1 MFREECRGATLFWR
15 FLEDT
20 LQKVAKKFVFLA
32 NFSYICIVIRK
43 NNMKILH
50 TSDLH
55 IGKRVSGY
63 SMLDD
68 QRYILNQIVHIA
80 ASEKPDAM
88 ILAGDIYDK
97 AIPSGEAV
105 ALFDEFL
112 VNLSRLRVPLFI
124 ISGNHDSQE
133 RLAFASRIMKESGVY
148 VSPVYD
154 GKITPVILRDE
165 WGEVAFY
172 LLPFVK
178 PSMVQHYAETDKDLT
193 SYDAAMRYVVEQM
206 ELNKECR
213 NVLVAHQLV
222 TGAERSDS
230 EDLVIGGLDNVDGS
244 VFDSFD
250 YVALGHLHRPQ
261 YCGRKTLRY
270 SGSPLKYSFSEV
282 DDKKSLTVVEM
293 KEKGCIEVKAIPLM
307 PQYDWHDLRGSYD
320 ELTLRSYYEQTSLQ
334 EDYVRI
340 TLTDEDDI
348 PDGMRKL
355 QAIYHR
361 LMELRYDNQR
371 TRAGLATVGGAI
383 EAERKSP
390 IELFGELFEKQNE
403 KAMDNVQ
410 KQYVEAMIKDVWN
423 QNA

>member
-1 MFREECRGATLFWR
+1 
-15 FLEDT
+15 
-20 LQKVAKKFVFLA
+20 
-32 NFSYICIVIRK
+32 
-43 NNMKILH
+43 MKILH

-55 IGKRVSGY
+55 IGKRINGY
-63 SMLDD
+63 TMLDD
-68 QRYILNQIVHIA
+68 QRYILQQIVNIA
-80 ASEKPDAM
+80 ESEKPDAM

-97 AIPSGEAV
+97 TIPSGEAV

-112 VNLSRLRVPLFI
+112 VGLSRLHVPLFI

-154 GKITPVILRDE
+154 GKITPVILSDE

-178 PSMVQHYAETDKDLT
+178 PSMVQHYATTEEDLA
-193 SYDAAMRYVVEQM
+193 SYDAAMHYVVAQM
-206 ELNKECR
+206 GVNKGRR

-230 EDLVIGGLDNVDGS
+230 EDLVIGGVDNVDGS
-244 VFDSFD
+244 VFECFD
-250 YVALGHLHRPQ
+250 YVAFGHLHRPQ
-261 YCGRKTLRY
+261 WCGRKTLRY

-282 DDKKSLTVVEM
+282 NDKKSLTMVEI
-293 KEKGCIEVKAIPLM
+293 KEKGDVEVKEICLTPK
-307 PQYDWHDLRGSYD
+307 YDWHDLKGSYE
-320 ELTLRSYYEQTSLQ
+320 ELTLRSNYEQTPFQ

-355 QAIYHR
+355 QTIYHR
-361 LMELRYDNQR
+361 LMELRYDNRR
-371 TRAGLATVGGAI
+371 TRAGLAAVGGAI

-390 IELFGELFEKQNE
+390 MELFGELFEKQNGQ
-403 KAMDNVQ
+403 AMDDAQ
-410 KQYVEAMIKDVWN
+410 RKYVESMIKDVWN
-423 QNA
+423 KNA